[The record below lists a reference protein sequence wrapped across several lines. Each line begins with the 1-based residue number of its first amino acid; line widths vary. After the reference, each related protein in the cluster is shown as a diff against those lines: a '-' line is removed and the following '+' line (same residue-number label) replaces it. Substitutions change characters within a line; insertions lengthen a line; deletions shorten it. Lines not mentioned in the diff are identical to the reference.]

1 MKKIVVS
8 AALAG
13 AAMAF
18 SAPALADHH
27 LTNEGMSSPKA
38 EVVEK
43 NARGQ
48 ATKVMIDGKTYDV
61 CTAKDQDGC
70 INPRAAG
77 LKWGNRPLDYWPGQP
92 ASTMKK

>member
-1 MKKIVVS
+1 MKNIALS
-8 AALAG
+8 AAIAGTALAL
-13 AAMAF
+13 
-18 SAPALADHH
+18 SAPVLADHH
-27 LTNEGMSSPKA
+27 MENGEGHAMKA

-48 ATKVMIDGKTYDV
+48 AMKVMIDGKTYDV

-77 LKWGNRPLDYWPGQP
+77 LKWGNRALDYWPGQP
-92 ASTMKK
+92 ASSMKK